1 MRLTNFVRTERLELS
16 QVALPDP
23 KSGASAISPRPQMG
37 SQIYG
42 SHGECRRDACLESQA
57 TSVYRG
63 YALAQLRARIYAEWE
78 LQTTM

>member
-1 MRLTNFVRTERLELS
+1 
-16 QVALPDP
+16 
-23 KSGASAISPRPQMG
+23 MG